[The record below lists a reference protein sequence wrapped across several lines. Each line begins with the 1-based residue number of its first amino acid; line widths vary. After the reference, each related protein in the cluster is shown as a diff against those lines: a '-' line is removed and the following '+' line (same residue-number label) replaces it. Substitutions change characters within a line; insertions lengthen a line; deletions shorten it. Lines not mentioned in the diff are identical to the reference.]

1 MRSLF
6 IIALFLLGGVLSD
19 EIEDRHAPK
28 CKNPKGKLWS
38 SILDSDCGQSVCK
51 RVGWRKASWEKCPRA
66 ATEEKLNQLE
76 EIVRRE
82 TRKVIEKVEEVCHAS
97 PTNKTLSTVTRFS
110 APFSGSW
117 YVGVGY
123 VDAISF
129 SPSKDIA
136 IRGISLYRANEDI
149 VSYSGVIRLRERSS
163 KDLIIAQSFNFT
175 TDDSETYFDQLFTTP
190 ANVMAGM
197 NYTITLTYY
206 GDRTAERRVQRGSG
220 GLSSVSSTCDGEAI
234 PFQFFN
240 SDYFEGEG
248 SNGSSESGGQ
258 IPRILF
264 TCSEYKKKSHH
275 SGDDVAGN
283 SNLE

>member
-82 TRKVIEKVEEVCHAS
+82 TRKVIEKVEEVCHAA
-97 PTNKTLSTVTRFS
+97 PTNKTLSIVTRL
-110 APFSGSW
+110 PTISGYAW
-117 YVGVGY
+117 YVGDGY
-123 VDAISF
+123 VDAIDF
-129 SPSKDIA
+129 APSKDIA
-136 IRGISLYRANEDI
+136 IRGISLHRAYEDI
-149 VSYSGVIRLRERSS
+149 KTYSGVIRLKEASS
-163 KDLIIAQSFNFT
+163 DEVIISQNFNFT
-175 TDDSETYFDQLFTTP
+175 TDDSETYFDQLFTVP
-190 ANVMAGM
+190 GNVMAGM
-197 NYTITLTYY
+197 NYTITLAYDGSSPPSQLIQY
-206 GDRTAERRVQRGSG
+206 GSG
-220 GLSSVSSTCDGEAI
+220 GLSSVSSTCDEESVT
-234 PFQFFN
+234 FQFSY
-240 SDYFEGEG
+240 SDE
-248 SNGSSESGGQ
+248 STNGSGVSYGQ

-264 TCSEYKKKSHH
+264 TCSEYKKKHHH
-275 SGDDVAGN
+275 SGDVVAGN
-283 SNLE
+283 ERSKE